1 MYRGNYNH
9 CFVGSCYTSLEKG
22 KLHVGECLLVRVEKN
37 RIHTLESGLY
47 Q

>member
-22 KLHVGECLLVRVEKN
+22 KLHVGECLLVRVEKKIEY
-37 RIHTLESGLY
+37 IH
-47 Q
+47 